1 MREAEKA
8 RGEKEEWL
16 KREAEAASKAKEER
30 VMHEAEK
37 ARADEEELSL
47 VKLESE
53 LAAGNVEAEDP
64 LKHEAEENPEIE
76 KSPV

>member
-16 KREAEAASKAKEER
+16 KCEAEAAPKAKQER

-37 ARADEEELSL
+37 ARASEEEQSL

-53 LAAGNVEAEDP
+53 IAAGNVEAEDW
-64 LKHEAEENPEIE
+64 LIYEAEENPEFE